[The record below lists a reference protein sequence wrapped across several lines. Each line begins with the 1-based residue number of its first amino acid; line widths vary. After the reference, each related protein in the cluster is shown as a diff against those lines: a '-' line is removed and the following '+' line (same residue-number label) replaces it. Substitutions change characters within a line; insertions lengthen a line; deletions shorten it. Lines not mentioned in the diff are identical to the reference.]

1 MSSKE
6 EGPVNDPLP
15 NPSPLE
21 GGGFLPNEERFRALD
36 ASIGLPTGRC
46 Q

>member
-1 MSSKE
+1 MSGKE

-15 NPSPLE
+15 NPSPLKW
-21 GGGFLPNEERFRALD
+21 GGILLKALARLALD